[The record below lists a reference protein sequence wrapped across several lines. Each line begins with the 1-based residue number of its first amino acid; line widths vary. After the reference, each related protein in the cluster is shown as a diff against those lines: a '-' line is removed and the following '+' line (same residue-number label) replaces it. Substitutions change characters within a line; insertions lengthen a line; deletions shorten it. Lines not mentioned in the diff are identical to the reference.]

1 MKYLAGI
8 TGTCLL
14 MAAGGAYA
22 QDATANAT
30 TGYKP
35 TIEDWVGVNAAVD
48 NCTLELELHDPA
60 P

>member
-1 MKYLAGI
+1 
-8 TGTCLL
+8 